1 MDHQIRTLM
10 WKITG
15 FVFVGDLAM
24 VDSSYVSGQSF
35 SLMIWKV
42 ELLSVSATYE
52 NITRT
57 RTIL

>member
-1 MDHQIRTLM
+1 M